1 MAYLP
6 TVGLIT
12 IALFATGLNAVQS
25 SQIIS
30 RIKRKPASVW
40 SDVSG
45 ACIKGGNERGGIAVS
60 SLADCKRRCETETS
74 FKCRSIGY
82 WKPWWM
88 TTKRLC
94 NLSEDNRQSAGTDYK
109 KYCHIPNYH
118 YSEITQ
124 EGNTPVVNYPPQCRD
139 YKVLNEASRHYT
151 QPSGDEKCDKTGDI
165 DMSPQWSGA
174 GWYRFTGAAGTKM
187 ATKKEVTKKNIC
199 GTSAPGHL
207 DTDEH
212 PDLAEGQ
219 SQDQK
224 VCFYWQ
230 KIKINDFD
238 QDGKRKI
245 EKDQCYEST
254 NITIQRCDGFYI
266 YKLPKSNFHCENR
279 YCGA

>member
-1 MAYLP
+1 M
-6 TVGLIT
+6 
-12 IALFATGLNAVQS
+12 
-25 SQIIS
+25 
-30 RIKRKPASVW
+30 
-40 SDVSG
+40 
-45 ACIKGGNERGGIAVS
+45 
-60 SLADCKRRCETETS
+60 RRCFDKLYSGKKQWEGVYAMGRYFINCNQWKCNGKAFTKTHFS
-74 FKCRSIGY
+74 FESSKS
-82 WKPWWM
+82 
-88 TTKRLC
+88 
-94 NLSEDNRQSAGTDYK
+94 QSQDIEK
-109 KYCHIPNYH
+109 LQKL
-118 YSEITQ
+118 
-124 EGNTPVVNYPPQCRD
+124 GNTPVVNYPPQCRD